1 MRHLNYSHLLYFWTV
16 ARDGSIAKATEVL
29 HLTPQTISGQLK
41 LLEESVGSP
50 LFNRVGRRLELTD
63 LGRLVFG
70 YADDIFSLGR
80 ELAEVVRGK
89 VDIAPSTLSV
99 GITDTLPKLTAYR
112 MIEPALNMD
121 HPSRVICREGSLEAL
136 LADLA
141 VHRLDVV
148 LSDSPL
154 LGGLNV
160 RAYNHVLGESL
171 VAFFAPAPTARRLTP
186 RFPGSLDGEPILLP
200 VAGTPLRRSLDEWFE
215 IQGIHPRV
223 VGEFADSA
231 LLKAFGRA
239 GVGVFPGSEVTKAE
253 ICHMYNVVQIG
264 VTTEVRERYYAI
276 SPERRLKHPAVVKI
290 SEQSQAHLEAA
301 LRTRATKATRTS
313 VKKVRTRK
321 SPRS

>member
-16 ARDGSIAKATEVL
+16 AREGSIAKATEVL
-29 HLTPQTISGQLK
+29 HLTAQTISGQMK
-41 LLEESVGSP
+41 LLEESVGAP
-50 LFNRVGRRLELTD
+50 LFSRVGRRLELTD

-70 YADDIFSLGR
+70 YADEIFSLGG
-80 ELAEVVRGK
+80 ELAEVVREK
-89 VDIAPSTLSV
+89 IAVVPSTLSV
-99 GITDTLPKLTAYR
+99 GVTDTLPKLIAHR
-112 MIEPALNMD
+112 MIEPALKMY
-121 HPSRVICREGSLEAL
+121 HPSRVICSEGSLEAL

-154 LGGLNV
+154 LGSLNV

-171 VAFFAPAPTARRLTP
+171 VAFFAPAPTARRLTR
-186 RFPGSLDGEPILLP
+186 RFPESLDGEPILLP
-200 VAGTPLRRSLDEWFE
+200 LAGAPLRRSLDEWFE
-215 IQGIHPRV
+215 IRGIHPRV

-239 GVGVFPGSEVTKAE
+239 GVGVFPGSVATKAE

-264 VTTEVRERYYAI
+264 IATEVRERYYAI
-276 SPERRLKHPAVVKI
+276 SPERRLKHPAVLKI

-301 LRTRATKATRTS
+301 RTTPTPKARRTS
-313 VKKVRTRK
+313 TKKARRRK